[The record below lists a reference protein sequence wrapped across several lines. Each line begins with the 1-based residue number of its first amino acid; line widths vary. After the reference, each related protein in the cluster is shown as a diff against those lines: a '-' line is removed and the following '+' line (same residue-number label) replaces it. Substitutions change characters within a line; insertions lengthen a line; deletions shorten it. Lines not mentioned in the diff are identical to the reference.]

1 MTGKALI
8 FVAVTALL
16 SGWVGSGKTGG
27 PEMSAGFLF
36 KSLNEA
42 GRELKYAV
50 YVPRAYDPSRPW
62 PLILFLHGSG
72 ESGTDGS
79 RQLAQGLPRELVWN
93 PDRWPFIVI
102 IPQKPSQ
109 DTEWEQYDLEL
120 MTMLANARRE
130 YNVDPT
136 RLVLTGLSQGGHGAW
151 VLAAR
156 HPELW
161 AAAVPVCGYGAARR
175 PQGRPRVGVPRGG
188 GRCRPGRGDP
198 GHGRGSRSR
207 RGAPQGDDLPW
218 RGPRLLGA
226 RLRRAGAARLAAR
239 PAPAVAVTMCAQSP
253 ASSTRVAPLLRMT
266 SA

>member
-1 MTGKALI
+1 MSRNVL
-8 FVAVTALL
+8 TALVAFAL
-16 SGWVGSGKTGG
+16 AAGVAEIVAAGGAEVGT
-27 PEMSAGFLF
+27 GFLF
-36 KSLNEA
+36 RSLKED

-50 YVPRAYDPSRPW
+50 YVPRGYDPSRAW

-109 DTEWEQYDLEL
+109 DAEWEEYELEL
-120 MTMLANARRE
+120 MTILAHARRD

-156 HPELW
+156 HNELW
-161 AAAVPVCGYGAARR
+161 AAVVPVCGYGSVRF
-175 PQGRPRVGVPRGG
+175 GVPRLPPGTTG
-188 GRCRPGRGDP
+188 ELAAAIGRLPVWAFHGEADDVVPVRETRTMLEALEAAGAHPRVTTYPGI
-198 GHGRGSRSR
+198 GHGCWERAYGEQELPAWLLAQR
-207 RGAPQGDDLPW
+207 RPLP
-218 RGPRLLGA
+218 
-226 RLRRAGAARLAAR
+226 
-239 PAPAVAVTMCAQSP
+239 
-253 ASSTRVAPLLRMT
+253 
-266 SA
+266 